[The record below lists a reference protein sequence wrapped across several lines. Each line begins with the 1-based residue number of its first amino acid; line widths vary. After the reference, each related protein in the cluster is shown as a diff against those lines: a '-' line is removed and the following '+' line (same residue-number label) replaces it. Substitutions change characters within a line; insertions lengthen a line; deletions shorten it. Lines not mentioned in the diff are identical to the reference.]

1 MRGTSRTA
9 HINVRM
15 TDGERVAIVA
25 RSSSFGMPP
34 STFMRE
40 AALNLREK
48 PVKIADESTLRQMLT
63 EMKRQGNN
71 LNQAQRA
78 INKYGVDGQTAHR
91 LSEALN
97 LIART
102 TSQLSDLLSK
112 TKEQP

>member
-1 MRGTSRTA
+1 MHGNSRTA

-15 TDGERVAIVA
+15 TDGERATIAA

-40 AALNLREK
+40 AALRIGER
-48 PVKIADESTLRQMLT
+48 PVKIADEATLRQMLT

-78 INKYGVDGQTAHR
+78 INKYGVDGQTAHQ
-91 LSEALN
+91 LSEAVS

-102 TSQLSDLLSK
+102 ASQLSDLLSK
-112 TKEQP
+112 AKEQP